1 MTVMHKSVG
10 GTMDLLTNVL
20 VSILPN
26 IPDAKTAA
34 VQMSDSMWEEVLWDR
49 EQAEEELANPKPPET
64 DDLDK
69 VFVSGEEGMPP
80 KQKNEW
86 TGVDRDRRSAY
97 LIIGTLRDEG
107 LL

>member
-1 MTVMHKSVG
+1 MKQGSD
-10 GTMDLLTNVL
+10 GTLDLLNNLL

-34 VQMSDSMWEEVLWDR
+34 VTISDAMWEEVLWDR
-49 EQAEEELANPKPPET
+49 EQEEERIEGNKNEEQ
-64 DDLDK
+64 DDDSI
-69 VFVSGEEGMPP
+69 FVSGVEGLTTFR
-80 KQKNEW
+80 EGDW

-97 LIIGTLRDEG
+97 LIIGALKGEG

>member
-1 MTVMHKSVG
+1 MKQGSD
-10 GTMDLLTNVL
+10 GTLDLLNNLL

-34 VQMSDSMWEEVLWDR
+34 VTISDAMWEEVLWDR
-49 EQAEEELANPKPPET
+49 EQEEERLEGNLKDENE
-64 DDLDK
+64 DLDK
-69 VFVSGEEGMPP
+69 IYVSGDEGLTTFR
-80 KQKNEW
+80 KGDW

-97 LIIGTLRDEG
+97 LIIGALRGEG